1 MHKLVFSAVVSVG
14 LSVLAVASPSVTGVT
29 WTQDAD
35 TRLVTVNYTL
45 AGAPAVVTFDFLTN
59 GVSIGGANL
68 TGGNVPKPQP
78 TGDVFRLVA
87 ADGAHSFT
95 WQPDRTWSD
104 HVATGVINV
113 KAWATDNPPDYM
125 AVSLEPTAPVRTT
138 FYPGVE
144 WLPGG
149 VLSNPVYRISSVL
162 MRRIHAGGV
171 TWMMGDHEAV
181 GTAALDDI
189 PYPAQMKMHAVT
201 LPQDYYIG
209 VFEFTQ
215 GQGKI
220 LGGINSSVGLVMYK
234 ERWMRPCE
242 NDFGYHAIR
251 EATNGAPTGASA
263 KAIPEHQYPNPPSPD
278 GVLGKLR
285 TLSGLAFDMPGEA
298 QWEFAARGGHGDG
311 YWPNGNEMALYNP
324 SNHTFNAG
332 KTTERTIALN
342 TKDDGVGARYRF
354 DCATPG
360 NPGASYSTA
369 GVTNG
374 TNVVGSYPPNGFGLY
389 DVLGNVGEWCLDW
402 YQDDI
407 TGLNGAVN
415 ANLGNLL
422 DGRAANPV
430 GRVVRGGNYMSYA
443 FHLRPSYRQGS
454 YANGTILSTTT
465 YGNPYSRGGQNGLRL
480 CCPVDVSGA
489 R

>member
-1 MHKLVFSAVVSVG
+1 MHKLVFSVVFSAG

-78 TGDVFRLVA
+78 AGDVFRLVA
-87 ADGAHSFT
+87 EDGAHSFT

-113 KAWATDNPPDYM
+113 KAWAADNPPDYM

-220 LGGINSSVGLVMYK
+220 LGGINSSVGLFMYK

-278 GVLGKLR
+278 GVLGRLR

-324 SNHTFNAG
+324 SNM
-332 KTTERTIALN
+332 TISKVTIQLN
-342 TKDDGVGARYRF
+342 TKDDGVGARYRY
-354 DCATPG
+354 DCATPS

-389 DVLGNVGEWCLDW
+389 DMLGNVAEWCLDW
-402 YQDDI
+402 YGADI
-407 TGLNGAVN
+407 SSLNGAVN
-415 ANLGNLL
+415 ANLGNLA
-422 DGRAANPV
+422 DDRTKGSS
-430 GRVVRGGNYMSYA
+430 RVTRGGSYNSSA
-443 FHLRPSYRQGS
+443 FHLRPSYRCKD
-454 YANGTILSTTT
+454 YRLADGTC
-465 YGNPYSRGGQNGLRL
+465 GNPYSRGGTNGLRL